1 MKGMTHM
8 VRQAF
13 MVRLLAAIS
22 VMVVVALAFGV
33 FAATGAGAH
42 ASQASPVKV
51 TPRFYHFHKNFSDA
65 ALVTAGLRHWSSQF
79 TAEGKTWKYTMVG
92 SNPSKGSKT
101 TTVADTIVPLIMK
114 FSNGKTFNGTQKVSL
129 TQNSPIYQNA
139 PFISGTTQYGDAIQR
154 AEFWKFV
161 HSISPNYHVLL
172 GTPTIATAVTM
183 TIPAA
188 DGATAKDP
196 STGKT
201 IGIVDINWFD
211 PQIQTMLTSLH
222 FTANMLPIFL
232 SNNVYL
238 SNGAPN
244 LNNCCIGGYHNAVT
258 NAAGM
263 QTYIWTAEADPGV
276 LGGFG
281 DDVNA
286 LSHEL
291 AEWYNDPFVNN
302 VVPNWISSIAP
313 QYGCNNF
320 LEVGDPLVGVDF
332 SPSGFS
338 SYHLQDEA
346 FFSWFAR
353 QSPSIAINGLYT
365 YLGTF
370 NSLSTMC

>member
-1 MKGMTHM
+1 M
-8 VRQAF
+8 VRKTF
-13 MVRLLAAIS
+13 LVRLFAALS
-22 VMVVVALAFGV
+22 VIIVVALAFGV
-33 FAATGAGAH
+33 FAATNTGAH
-42 ASQASPVKV
+42 ASQTSHVKV

-65 ALVTAGLRHWSSQF
+65 TLATVGLKHWSAQF
-79 TAEGKTWKYTMVG
+79 TSEGKTWKYTMVG
-92 SNPSKGSKT
+92 TNPAKGSKT
-101 TTVADTIVPLIMK
+101 TTIADTIVPLIMK
-114 FSNGKTFNGTQKVSL
+114 FSNGSTFDGTKKVSL
-129 TQNSPIYQNA
+129 TQNSPIYKNA
-139 PFISGTTQYGDAIQR
+139 SFTSGTTQYGDAIQR
-154 AEFWKFV
+154 AEFWNFV
-161 HSISPNYHVLL
+161 HTTSPNYHVLV
-172 GTPTIATAVTM
+172 GTPTIAPAVTM

-196 STGKT
+196 STGAT

-211 PQIQTMLTSLH
+211 PQIQTMLLH

-238 SNGAPN
+238 SQGAPN

-258 NAAGM
+258 NAAGL
-263 QTYIWTAEADPGV
+263 QSYIWTAEADPGV

-302 VVPNWISSIAP
+302 VVPNWISPIAP
-313 QYGCNNF
+313 QYGCNNA
-320 LEVGDPLVGVDF
+320 LEVGDPLVGVVF

-353 QSPSIAINGLYT
+353 QTPSKAINGLYS
-365 YLGTF
+365 YLGTLTG
-370 NSLSTMC
+370 LSTMC